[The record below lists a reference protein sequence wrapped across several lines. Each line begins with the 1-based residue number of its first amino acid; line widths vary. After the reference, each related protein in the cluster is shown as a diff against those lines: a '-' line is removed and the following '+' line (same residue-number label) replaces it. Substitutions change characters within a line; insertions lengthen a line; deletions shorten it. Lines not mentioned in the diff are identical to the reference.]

1 MMLPGFLRRW
11 WRAHEATPSPVPGL
25 APPDPAANQTA
36 ATLCI
41 RGAERFAAG
50 DLAGALA
57 CYEEAVALRHDFASA
72 HHQLGRICG
81 LQDRV
86 EDALDSLQLAVHF
99 APDSA
104 EIHTD
109 LAAMLLRCGQL
120 DEARE
125 VIAAALELDARH
137 ALAHFTAAGIEK
149 AHGRRENAL
158 AAYRAALDTNPAFAE
173 AWCNLGLV
181 LLEAGKV
188 EEARVGLQRAIELR
202 PDMVEAVHNYGLLL
216 LEDGAAQQALDHFNR
231 ALALRP
237 DAPEIQSCRAHALRE
252 LGRFDD
258 ALKAYDGVLAA
269 HPRFG
274 DAVNNRATLQ
284 LLRGDYAQGWNG
296 YRQRLAATHTAERG
310 FPYPEWDGTPLAG
323 RTLLVYAEQALGDEI
338 LFASCI
344 PDVLN
349 TAHHCV
355 LECSPRLANLYRD
368 SFSAATI
375 HGGRKSD
382 GKEWLAGMPR
392 IDCQTSVASLPL
404 YLRRR
409 AADFPAQPYL
419 CPDAGR
425 VAAWRDRLDRLGTAP
440 KIGISWRG
448 GSRKTRA
455 ATRSTAL
462 DAWLPVLSAAPACFV
477 SLQYGAVTQELARLE
492 ALHGIRITHWQD
504 AIDDYDET
512 AALLSALDLVISV
525 TTAVVH
531 LGGALGC
538 PVWVLA
544 PQVPEWC
551 FGDAGPRMPWYGSV
565 RMFRQQNAGDWGP
578 VFSEVAKSM
587 PAALARGP
595 GL

>member
-1 MMLPGFLRRW
+1 MMLPVFLRRW
-11 WRAHEATPSPVPGL
+11 WSGHDATPCSAPGADPVDPS
-25 APPDPAANQTA
+25 ANPAAA
-36 ATLCI
+36 ALCA
-41 RGAERFAAG
+41 RGAELFAAG
-50 DLAGALA
+50 NLAGAHV
-57 CYEEAVALRHDFASA
+57 CYEEAVALRHDLASA
-72 HHQLGRICG
+72 HHQVGRICG
-81 LQDRV
+81 LQGRL
-86 EDALDSLQLAVHF
+86 EDALDSLQLAAHF

-104 EIHTD
+104 DIHTD
-109 LAAMLLRCGQL
+109 LAAMLLRCGHL

-125 VIAAALELDARH
+125 VIAAVLELDARH

-149 AHGRRENAL
+149 AQGRRENAI

-181 LLEAGKV
+181 LLETEKV
-188 EEARVGLQRAIELR
+188 EEARVSLQRAIDLR
-202 PDMVEAVHNYGLLL
+202 PNMVEALHNYGLLL
-216 LEDGAAQQALDHFNR
+216 LEDGAGKEALDYFDR
-231 ALALRP
+231 AMALRP

-258 ALKAYDGVLAA
+258 ALKTYDDVLAA

-274 DAVNNRATLQ
+274 DAVNNRATLL

-296 YRQRLAATHTAERG
+296 YRQRLAATHTADRG
-310 FPYPEWDGTPLAG
+310 FLYPEWDGAPLAG
-323 RTLLVYAEQALGDEI
+323 RTLLVYAEQAVGDEI
-338 LFASCI
+338 MFASCM

-349 TAHHCV
+349 AAHHCV
-355 LECSPRLANLYRD
+355 LECSPRLANLYRN
-368 SFSAATI
+368 SFSGATI

-382 GKEWLAGMPR
+382 GKQWLADMPR
-392 IDCQTSVASLPL
+392 INCQISVASLPL
-404 YLRRR
+404 YLRRS
-409 AADFPAQPYL
+409 AADFPGQPYL
-419 CPDAGR
+419 FPDPDR

-448 GSRKTRA
+448 GSRKTRS

-477 SLQYGAVTQELARLE
+477 NLQYGAVTDELARLE

-531 LGGALGC
+531 LGGALGR

-544 PQVPEWC
+544 PRVPEWC

-565 RMFRQQNAGDWGP
+565 RMFRQQHAGDWAP
-578 VFSEVAKSM
+578 VFSEVAESL
-587 PAALARGP
+587 PAALARGA